1 MKNGADEMRMML
13 GLAGLCLGALSACS
27 AAGNQPEVTA
37 RPETVRVV
45 GGTGA
50 MTSVG
55 TTTSDH
61 AVNTTVKAPPA
72 RVWQL
77 LPIVF
82 DSLAIDIAY
91 LDQQT
96 RVIGNRDLKVRG
108 KLGKVPLRRYVD
120 CGSAQGAPSAD
131 TYEVSLSVMTQ
142 VQPADSASTNV
153 STLVQAVARPVNFAG
168 DYVRCLSLR
177 NLEADLMKILM
188 RQLAR

>member
-1 MKNGADEMRMML
+1 MRGVVML
-13 GLAGLCLGALSACS
+13 TIIAASACS
-27 AAGNQPEVTA
+27 SSQTKPEVAA

-45 GGTGA
+45 GSTG
-50 MTSVG
+50 MTTSVG

-61 AVNTTVKAPPA
+61 AVTTKMAALPA
-72 RVWQL
+72 RVWQV

-82 DSLAIDIAY
+82 DSLGIDIAH
-91 LDQQT
+91 LDHQA

-120 CGSAQGAPSAD
+120 CGNAQGAPSAD

-142 VQPADSASTNV
+142 VQPADTVTTNV
-153 STLVQAVARPVNFAG
+153 STLVQAVARPVNFSG
-168 DYVRCLSLR
+168 DYVRCLSTR
-177 NLEADLMKILM
+177 ALEAELMNVLG

>member
-1 MKNGADEMRMML
+1 MGMSKGDNMRGVVILSIM
-13 GLAGLCLGALSACS
+13 AASACS
-27 AAGNQPEVTA
+27 SAQPKPEVTA

-45 GGTGA
+45 GGTGT

-61 AVNTTVKAPPA
+61 AVTTKLMALPA
-72 RVWQL
+72 RVWQV

-82 DSLAIDIAY
+82 DSLGIAIAD
-91 LDQQT
+91 LDQQA

-120 CGSAQGAPSAD
+120 CGNAQGAPSAD
-131 TYEVSLSVMTQ
+131 TYEVSLAVMTQ
-142 VQPADSASTNV
+142 VQPADSVSTNV

-168 DYVRCLSLR
+168 EYVRCLSTR
-177 NLEADLMKILM
+177 ALEKELMNVLG

>member
-1 MKNGADEMRMML
+1 MGLSKGENMRRL
-13 GLAGLCLGALSACS
+13 LILAIIAVSACS
-27 AAGNQPEVTA
+27 SAQTKPEVTA

-45 GGTGA
+45 GGTG
-50 MTSVG
+50 MTTSVG

-61 AVNTTVKAPPA
+61 AVTTKVDALPA
-72 RVWQL
+72 RVWQA

-82 DSLAIDIAY
+82 DSLAIDVAH
-91 LDQQT
+91 LDQQA

-108 KLGKVPLRRYVD
+108 KLGKMQLRRIVD

-142 VQPADSASTNV
+142 VQPADSVSTNV
-153 STLVQAVARPVNFAG
+153 STLMQAVARPVNFAG
-168 DYVRCLSLR
+168 DYVRCLSTR
-177 NLEADLMKILM
+177 VLESELINVLS

>member
-1 MKNGADEMRMML
+1 MKNGVNQMRIML
-13 GLAGLCLGALSACS
+13 GCAALSLATLSACS
-27 AAGNQPEVTA
+27 SAAKPEVTA

-45 GGTGA
+45 GGTGG

-61 AVNTTVKAPPA
+61 AVTTTVKASPA

-82 DSLAIDIAY
+82 DSLAIEIAH
-91 LDQQT
+91 LDQQA
-96 RVIGNRDLKVRG
+96 RVIGNRDLKARG

-120 CGSAQGAPSAD
+120 CGNAQGAPSAD
-131 TYEVSLSVMTQ
+131 TYEVSLSIMTQ
-142 VQPADSASTNV
+142 VQPADSVSTNV
-153 STLVQAVARPVNFAG
+153 STMVQAVARPVNFAG
-168 DYVRCLSLR
+168 DYVRCLSMR
-177 NLEADLMKILM
+177 TLEADLLTILT